1 MKLIY
6 VASPY
11 SGDVER
17 NTEYAKLACRNVLD
31 CGHAFFAPHL
41 LYPAILDDSN
51 PRERERGLAMGCE
64 VLARCDELWVYGSR
78 VSEGMDAE
86 IRAARQLGVPV
97 RYFELTQNCS
107 MAATEAPS
115 FGMM

>member
-11 SGDVER
+11 SGDVKQ
-17 NTEYAKLACRNVLD
+17 NIEYAKRACRNVLD

-41 LYPAILDDSN
+41 LYPALLDDCDSEQ
-51 PRERERGLAMGCE
+51 RKQGTDMGLT

-78 VSEGMDAE
+78 VSEGMASE
-86 IRAARQLGVPV
+86 ICEAHRLEIPV
-97 RYFELTQNCS
+97 RYIELNHEM
-107 MAATEAPS
+107 MAVNEVVHPT
-115 FGMM
+115 MV